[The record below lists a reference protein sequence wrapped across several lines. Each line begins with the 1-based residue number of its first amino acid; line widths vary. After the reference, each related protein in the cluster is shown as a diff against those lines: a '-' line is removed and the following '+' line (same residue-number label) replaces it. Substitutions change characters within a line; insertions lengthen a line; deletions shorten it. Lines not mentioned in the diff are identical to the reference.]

1 MVEKSN
7 LAFSSFYPLW
17 AEMKNRLRDSVGI
30 LDPKID
36 RFGIDMSVV
45 HLYSLWPVCACSS
58 SIKYDQA
65 TSDRLKLRSDKST
78 LSFGG
83 QANFISIHLFLG
95 VHREF
100 EERI

>member
-1 MVEKSN
+1 M
-7 LAFSSFYPLW
+7 AF
-17 AEMKNRLRDSVGI
+17 

-45 HLYSLWPVCACSS
+45 HLYSLWPVGASSS

-78 LSFGG
+78 LLFGG
-83 QANFISIHLFLG
+83 QVNFISIHLFLG
-95 VHREF
+95 VQREF